1 MDVLPDEDEAAIQA
15 TADEFLAAECT
26 PALVRA
32 AEKDAAHWSPALFA
46 RIAELGWLRLC
57 LPEEDGGDGM
67 PLTHLAVLFEVL
79 GRHLAPVPMHGTMT
93 GAITLARC
101 GTVAQRA
108 ILPAVGRGEA
118 RIALAIQE
126 PDGRWSPE
134 AVCLEGR
141 RDGDA
146 VVLQGRK
153 SFVDGFRESTHTLA
167 AFLLDGAPALA
178 LLDSAA
184 PGLTATDL
192 VTTAKDSSAS
202 LHFAG
207 VRVPASHII
216 AGTAPLR
223 LLMDLAAAFLAAQM
237 AGAARMAT
245 ERAADY
251 AKERVAFGQP
261 IGAFQAIQHMA
272 ADMLIGTDGA
282 QLLARE
288 AIWRLGE
295 GLPATVEA
303 AQAKSFANEKCLAAC
318 RSAQQ
323 IHGGIGFIEVH
334 DQQLWYRRV
343 TAWAHRCGTARE
355 HRRIVAA
362 ALLDQQ
368 GPVRLDVPLV
378 AE

>member
-1 MDVLPDEDEAAIQA
+1 
-15 TADEFLAAECT
+15 
-26 PALVRA
+26 
-32 AEKDAAHWSPALFA
+32 
-46 RIAELGWLRLC
+46 
-57 LPEEDGGDGM
+57 
-67 PLTHLAVLFEVL
+67 
-79 GRHLAPVPMHGTMT
+79 
-93 GAITLARC
+93 
-101 GTVAQRA
+101 
-108 ILPAVGRGEA
+108 
-118 RIALAIQE
+118 
-126 PDGRWSPE
+126 
-134 AVCLEGR
+134 
-141 RDGDA
+141 
-146 VVLQGRK
+146 
-153 SFVDGFRESTHTLA
+153 
-167 AFLLDGAPALA
+167 
-178 LLDSAA
+178 
-184 PGLTATDL
+184 
-192 VTTAKDSSAS
+192 
-202 LHFAG
+202 
-207 VRVPASHII
+207 
-216 AGTAPLR
+216 
-223 LLMDLAAAFLAAQM
+223 MDLAAAFLAAQM

-368 GPVRLDVPLV
+368 GPVRLDVPRV

>member
-15 TADEFLAAECT
+15 TADAFLAAECT
-26 PALVRA
+26 PALIRA

-57 LPEEDGGDGM
+57 LPEEDGGDGL

-79 GRHLAPVPMHGTMT
+79 GRHLAPVPMLGTMA
-93 GAITLARC
+93 GAIALSRC
-101 GTVAQRA
+101 GNAAQRA

-126 PDGRWSPE
+126 PDGRWSPD
-134 AVCLEGR
+134 AVRLEGR

-146 VVLQGRK
+146 VILTGQK

-178 LLDSAA
+178 LLDSAT

-202 LHFAG
+202 LVFSA
-207 VRVPASHII
+207 VRVPASHIL
-216 AGTAPLR
+216 AGSAPLR

-355 HRRIVAA
+355 HRRVIAA

-378 AE
+378 TE